1 MLLKVWKHKWG
12 KWPGSYVKERWVN
25 FQPTIPNLGGHQ
37 QLKAITVLKNCKVIG
52 TKESTQATPAEAST
66 SKVIDEGKVNTPP
79 FPQRFV

>member
-1 MLLKVWKHKWG
+1 MARELC
-12 KWPGSYVKERWVN
+12 ERKMGE
-25 FQPTIPNLGGHQ
+25 FSAQTIPNLGGHQ